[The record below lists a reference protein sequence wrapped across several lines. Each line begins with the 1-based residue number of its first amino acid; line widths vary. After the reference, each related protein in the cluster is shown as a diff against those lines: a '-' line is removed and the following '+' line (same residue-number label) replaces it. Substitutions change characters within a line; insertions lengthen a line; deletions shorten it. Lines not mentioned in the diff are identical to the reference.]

1 MKRAFNKTKIVA
13 TLGPATQSKAMIEQ
27 LIAEGV
33 DVFRLNFS
41 HGSHEDKAAIIKS
54 ITEINEKLVS
64 KVSILA
70 DLQGPKIRLGDLPKT
85 GITLQQDDQITLTSN
100 ASSEDKKALFV
111 SYDKLAQE
119 VKQGDRI
126 LIDDGKVELRT
137 ITADGIENVSATVI
151 YGGLLTSK
159 KGVNLPDTNLSV
171 PSFTDKDRNDLTFI
185 LQQPIDWVALS
196 FVRQESDIVELKNLI
211 EAAGHPAKV
220 IAKIEKPEALTNI
233 KKIIQATDAIM
244 VARGDL
250 GVEVAG
256 ERVPLIQKD
265 IVRRCLKASKPV
277 IIATQM
283 MESMIENPKATR
295 AEINDVANAVLDGAD
310 AVMLSGETAVGK
322 YPLEVIQNFTQILD
336 EVEKKGDIYDK
347 NLTANKSSDT
357 YLSDAVCATA
367 SRVSGEISAKAI
379 IGLTTSGYTA
389 FKIASHRPKANIY
402 IFTGN
407 KDLLATLNLLWG
419 VRAIFYDEFKST
431 DETVSDVKAILQ
443 DYSVLRK
450 GDIVVNLGSM
460 PMSERGRTN
469 MLRISTIL

>member
-1 MKRAFNKTKIVA
+1 
-13 TLGPATQSKAMIEQ
+13 MIQQ
-27 LIAEGV
+27 LIKAGV

-41 HGSHEDKAAIIKS
+41 HGSHEDKLKIIQIIS
-54 ITEINEKLVS
+54 ELNESLIC

-70 DLQGPKIRLGDLPKT
+70 DLQGPKIRLGELPKA
-85 GITLQQDDQITLTSN
+85 GIKLKKDDQITLTTN
-100 ASSEDKKALFV
+100 ATVKATNTLFV
-111 SYDKLAQE
+111 SYDKLARE
-119 VKQGDRI
+119 VQQGDRI
-126 LIDDGKVELRT
+126 LIDDGKVELQA
-137 ITADGIENVSATVI
+137 ITADGIENVSSKVI

-159 KGVNLPDTNLSV
+159 KGVNLPDTKLSV
-171 PSFTDKDRNDLTFI
+171 SSFTDKDRNDLEFI
-185 LQQPIDWVALS
+185 LKQPIDWIALS
-196 FVRQESDIVELKNLI
+196 FVRQESDITELKKLI
-211 EAAGHPAKV
+211 QASNHPAKV

-233 KKIIQATDAIM
+233 KKIIQVADAIM
-244 VARGDL
+244 IARGDL

-322 YPLEVIQNFTQILD
+322 YPLEVIKNFTQILD
-336 EVEKKGDIYDK
+336 EVEQKGSIYDK
-347 NLTANKSSDT
+347 NLKANKSSDT

-379 IGLTTSGYTA
+379 VGLTTSGYTA
-389 FKIASHRPKANIY
+389 FKISSHRPKANIY
-402 IFTGN
+402 LFTGN
-407 KDLLATLNLLWG
+407 KDILATLNLLWG

-431 DETVSDVKAILQ
+431 DETVSDVKAILLQ
-443 DYSVLRK
+443 HGAIRK

-469 MLRISTIL
+469 MLRVSTML